1 MAKRTP
7 PKPLARSAGTPAPE
21 LWQRL
26 AELGRTI
33 GAREASHR
41 RDLEDARSRGEKLRA
56 LVLDAIE
63 RFHESAARAGAPH
76 LRIEVGDLRLDD
88 KHVRAVEF
96 DLLRGRHRAV
106 VTLKGRGEVTLVGPF
121 HAGKTEGPCRTFP
134 FSAEP
139 ELNEALAEFL
149 EQFLEAA
156 SAP

>member
-1 MAKRTP
+1 MEDSGYEYAHPDEVETD
-7 PKPLARSAGTPAPE
+7 
-21 LWQRL
+21 
-26 AELGRTI
+26 I
-33 GAREASHR
+33 REP
-41 RDLEDARSRGEKLRA
+41 
-56 LVLDAIE
+56 IE

-96 DLLRGRHRAV
+96 DLLRGRHRSI
-106 VTLKGRGEVTLVGPF
+106 VTLKSRGEVTLVGPF

-139 ELNEALAEFL
+139 ELNEALGEFL
-149 EQFLEAA
+149 EQFLEEA